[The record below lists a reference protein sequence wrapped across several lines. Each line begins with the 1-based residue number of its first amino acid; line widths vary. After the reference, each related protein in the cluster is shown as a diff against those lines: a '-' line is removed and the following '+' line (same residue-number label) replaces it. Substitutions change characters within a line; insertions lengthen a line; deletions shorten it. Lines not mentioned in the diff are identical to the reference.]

1 MLNYTCELH
10 TLEAILKENE
20 SFGVDFRFV
29 FGSVGVSASELLVDM
44 LRGDTLILNKE
55 LLAERAFW

>member
-10 TLEAILKENE
+10 TMEAILKENE

-29 FGSVGVSASELLVDM
+29 RGSVGVSAFELRV
-44 LRGDTLILNKE
+44 DTL
-55 LLAERAFW
+55 R

>member
-29 FGSVGVSASELLVDM
+29 RGSVGVSAFELRV
-44 LRGDTLILNKE
+44 DTL
-55 LLAERAFW
+55 R